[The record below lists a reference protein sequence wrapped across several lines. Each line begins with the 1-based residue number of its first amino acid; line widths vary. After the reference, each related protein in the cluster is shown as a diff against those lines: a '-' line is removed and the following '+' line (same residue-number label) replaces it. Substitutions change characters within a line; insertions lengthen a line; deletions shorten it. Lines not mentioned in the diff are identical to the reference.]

1 MFEVVNMNCL
11 TNLNRT
17 QVPHDVIMTY
27 INLYKSIGINH
38 YNHET
43 LSSDYQVMVR
53 QTINNDTHFF
63 TKICSISVTD
73 ARLKSLIYKD
83 VMPKNKDERFILNLK
98 KAFTKIHKDISTFE
112 LLPNEIFDLL
122 KFLYKDILSDN
133 KIQYKKVARK
143 SNKISLLSGN
153 YMSKRESLEDLITL
167 YKEKIKENRYE
178 ISFIIENFYIDFINI
193 APFEE
198 KNTEI
203 GLLLLYI
210 LLLTN
215 SFEVFEYISFMELIL
230 KNKIEFDSEVRN
242 ASFNWTEG
250 FSQVLP
256 LHRFILKISTFAYD
270 EINGL
275 IRDYE
280 YDSQLNKSNN
290 VENTITKLPD
300 VFSKDDIRNIH
311 PYISDSTINRTLK
324 RLRDDEMIRP
334 LGKGRSAKWIK
345 LVKSNNNKLSFEQLD
360 LKLR

>member
-1 MFEVVNMNCL
+1 MNCL
-11 TNLNRT
+11 TNLDRT
-17 QVPHDVIMTY
+17 QIPHDIIMSY
-27 INLYKSIGINH
+27 INIYKSIGINH

-63 TKICSISVTD
+63 TKICAINVTD

-83 VMPKNKDERFILNLK
+83 VLPKNKDERFILNLK
-98 KAFTKIHKDISTFE
+98 KAFTKIHDENSTFE
-112 LLPNEIFDLL
+112 LLTNEVFDLL
-122 KFLYKDILSDN
+122 KFLYKDILSDS
-133 KIQYKKVARK
+133 KLQFKKVAKK
-143 SNKISLLSGN
+143 SNKVSLLSSN
-153 YMSKRESLEDLITL
+153 YTSKRESLEDLIKL
-167 YKEKIKENRYE
+167 YNEKVKENRYE

-193 APFEE
+193 DPFEM
-198 KNTEI
+198 KSTEI
-203 GLLLLYI
+203 GLILLYI
-210 LLLTN
+210 LLLVN
-215 SFEVFEYISFMELIL
+215 SYEVFEYISFMELIYR
-230 KNKIEFDSEVRN
+230 NRIEFEMEVRN
-242 ASFNWTEG
+242 ASFNWNEG

-256 LHRFILKISTFAYD
+256 FHRFILKLSAYAYD
-270 EINGL
+270 EINDL

-324 RLRDDEMIRP
+324 RLRDIEMIRP

-345 LVKSNNNKLSFEQLD
+345 LVKTTNKKIAFEQLD